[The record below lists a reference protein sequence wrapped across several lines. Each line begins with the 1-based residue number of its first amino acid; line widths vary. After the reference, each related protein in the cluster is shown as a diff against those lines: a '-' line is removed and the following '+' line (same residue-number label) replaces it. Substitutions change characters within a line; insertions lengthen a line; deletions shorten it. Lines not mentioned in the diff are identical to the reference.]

1 MLSMHSLLYR
11 CRQLLLA
18 LLFILCVAWVAGEAA
33 QWLLRWRAE
42 KLLAGVR
49 TLQVN
54 RSTWSDAQQL
64 MQKWSRWTTPK
75 PGCSADDCTVQISLV
90 QTLPPILV
98 SDPGAHNWLPSLAD
112 HIGLRS
118 IAARAG
124 FIVEH
129 GVVTTKYFGE
139 QTTLPVR
146 DLGSSEGYT
155 PYLSVSS
162 AETSHFR
169 EIAGDSKLPHPNRM
183 AQHLKG
189 YLQVSFSP
197 DESPAVQS
205 ALMDFDLSC
214 ITRFQPCNSEA
225 DLLPQGMGM
234 WQEQVLARGSR

>member
-11 CRQLLLA
+11 CHQLLLA

-42 KLLAGVR
+42 KLLSGVR

-64 MQKWSRWTTPK
+64 MQKWSQWTTPK

-98 SDPGAHNWLPSLAD
+98 AEPGAHNWLASLAD

-118 IAARAG
+118 VAARAG
-124 FIVEH
+124 FTVEH
-129 GVVTTKYFGE
+129 GIVTSKWFGE
-139 QTTLPVR
+139 QATLPVR
-146 DLGSSEGYT
+146 DLGSPNGYT

-169 EIAGDSKLPHPNRM
+169 EIVGDSKLAHPNRM

-189 YLQVSFSP
+189 YLQITFSP
-197 DESPAVQS
+197 DEDPAEQS
-205 ALMDFDLSC
+205 ALLDFRFSC
-214 ITRFQPCNSEA
+214 LTQFRPCETEA
-225 DLLPQGMGM
+225 EFLPEGASML
-234 WQEQVLARGSR
+234 QER